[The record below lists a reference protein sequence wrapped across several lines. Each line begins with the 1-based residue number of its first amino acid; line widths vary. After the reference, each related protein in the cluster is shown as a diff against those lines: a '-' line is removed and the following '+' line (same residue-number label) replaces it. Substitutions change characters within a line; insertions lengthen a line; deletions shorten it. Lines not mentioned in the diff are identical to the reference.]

1 MTNCQQIKKI
11 KPSIEKI
18 LKRAMKGKYAISQR
32 LFGKKSYFYYIIF
45 KQVFAICPRWSE
57 TKTDSASNVFL
68 PLNARS
74 NEPI

>member
-1 MTNCQQIKKI
+1 MTNCQQIRKI
-11 KPSIEKI
+11 KPSVEKI
-18 LKRAMKGKYAISQR
+18 LKRAMKGKYAISQG
-32 LFGKKSYFYYIIF
+32 LFGKKFYFYYVIF

-57 TKTDSASNVFL
+57 TEIGSASNVFL